1 MMRKS
6 IKKRKG
12 ISAVVA
18 TVLLTVIGIAGVVLF
33 WTVILPMFYRLDF
46 QITDAK
52 LTVVKDKKIMQI
64 EIWNTGSID
73 IKKLTVEIGS
83 SIGSSP
89 ITLPREQQVVH
100 VGEKKSIVVEKV
112 NFDVENPNIIK
123 VRAEGDAPF
132 GGTRITEKA
141 IIVSPIKA

>member
-83 SIGSSP
+83 SP

-100 VGEKKSIVVEKV
+100 VGEKKSIVVEGEEVK
-112 NFDVENPNIIK
+112 FDEENPNIIK

>member
-1 MMRKS
+1 MRKS

-52 LTVVKDKKIMQI
+52 LIVVDTTKKMQI

-73 IKKLTVEIGS
+73 ITSLKVEIGAFS
-83 SIGSSP
+83 KELGG
-89 ITLPREQQVVH
+89 VH
-100 VGEKKSIVVEKV
+100 VGEKRSFAEDAQFEEGK
-112 NFDVENPNIIK
+112 PNIIK
-123 VRAEGDAPF
+123 VIAEGNAPF
-132 GGTRITEKA
+132 GGTRKTEKI

>member
-52 LTVVKDKKIMQI
+52 LTVVKDEKIMQI

-73 IKKLTVEIGS
+73 IKKLTVEIG
-83 SIGSSP
+83 GSP
-89 ITLPREQQVVH
+89 ITLPSEQQVVH

>member
-52 LTVVKDKKIMQI
+52 LIVVDSTNKMQI

-73 IKKLTVEIGS
+73 ITSLKVEIDT
-83 SIGSSP
+83 SSP
-89 ITLPREQQVVH
+89 ITLEGVH
-100 VGEKKSIVVEKV
+100 VGEKRSFVQNVGFELIKEGKIEPKV
-112 NFDVENPNIIK
+112 IK
-123 VRAEGDAPF
+123 VTAEGSAPF
-132 GGTRITEKA
+132 GGTRTTEKI
-141 IIVSPIKA
+141 IIVSPIKP